1 VLSYVPLNVKPKM
14 LKHLLEYEETDY
26 KDRIESQEELK
37 NVLDCCFEKTKKMD
51 LNTFK
56 SIVENQNS
64 DICLYILIFL
74 LEKKPIMLSTL
85 VPHEQGKK
93 VCKSPE
99 IANVPKIIKSPNLF
113 SKFSPV
119 VAIIKSPTI
128 QNKKLLLEDDKGN
141 PS

>member
-56 SIVENQNS
+56 SIVREPKLRYLP
-64 DICLYILIFL
+64 LYIDI
-74 LEKKPIMLSTL
+74 P
-85 VPHEQGKK
+85 
-93 VCKSPE
+93 
-99 IANVPKIIKSPNLF
+99 A
-113 SKFSPV
+113 
-119 VAIIKSPTI
+119 
-128 QNKKLLLEDDKGN
+128 
-141 PS
+141 